1 MKKLKKP
8 ILFIAL
14 TLLCSCEETVNVDDA
29 TVDITEVD
37 PPVSDC
43 TTAPASW
50 FTEVA
55 GNRVTPAPNEGST
68 SVFANSVTVTNCDF
82 HRWSWQK
89 FLWLTNETNGVPFF
103 QDNLTQVGPDGK
115 TLGKGGAIILVD
127 TGQASSSSDILK
139 TTTDPATIE
148 NTVYYSIMVN
158 DLFQSTMVK
167 YGKMAHENINSIKD
181 VAFPVGALETKSS
194 WIAASALGDTSSY
207 YITDGEIIT
216 VKDKDT
222 VILNLRV
229 ALLGIHVVGVVE
241 NHPEFVWATFEH
253 DGLAPHYDWDEAT
266 ETTDATV
273 TSPDDFPFF
282 DSNDSATVNNIN
294 SGNGIYTNIFSLYK
308 YGVPVEKSGDQTIY
322 TATSQNGKQ
331 NHDNIDALNTSVKE
345 QLKGVW
351 NSYFYNGSLWIN
363 MENIDTPAEQNALLN
378 TLSDSLNLA
387 TTGKLLRGSVSA
399 YNITMETYVQAGFGA
414 PSIHGIEVKNYV
426 NCFYCHSANHNKHDS
441 PLQISHL
448 FNGYVSSLDGK
459 NKAQIK
465 EEHVSRIRAKAIL
478 DAIEK

>member
-8 ILFIAL
+8 LFFIAL
-14 TLLCSCEETVNVDDA
+14 ALLCSCEETVNVDD
-29 TVDITEVD
+29 TTININEVD

-50 FTEVA
+50 FTEVD
-55 GNRVTPAPNEGST
+55 GNRVTQAPNEDST
-68 SVFANSVTVTNCDF
+68 SVFANSTTVTNCDF

-103 QDNLTQVGPDGK
+103 QDNLTQVGPDG
-115 TLGKGGAIILVD
+115 TVLGKGGAIILVD
-127 TGQASSSSDILK
+127 TGQASDSTDILK
-139 TTTDPATIE
+139 TTTDPSTTE
-148 NTVYYSIMVN
+148 NTVYYSIMIN
-158 DLFQSTMVK
+158 DLFHSTMVK
-167 YGKMAHENINSIKD
+167 YGKKAHENIDNIKD
-181 VAFPVGALETKSS
+181 IAFPVGALETKSS

-207 YITDGEIIT
+207 YITNGIIGS
-216 VKDKDT
+216 DT
-222 VILNLRV
+222 LRV
-229 ALLGIHVVGVVE
+229 ALLGLHVVGVVE

-266 ETTDATV
+266 ETSDVTV
-273 TSPDDFPFF
+273 RSPDDFPFF
-282 DSNDSATVNNIN
+282 DSNDSATVKNIN

-308 YGVPVEKSGDQTIY
+308 YGVPVEKNGDKTEF
-322 TATSQNGKQ
+322 TVTSQNGKQ
-331 NHDNIDALNTSVKE
+331 NHDNVKALNKSVKE

-351 NSYFYNGSLWIN
+351 NNYFYNGSLWVD
-363 MENIDTPAEQNALLN
+363 MENINTPAEQTALLN

-387 TTGKLLRGSVSA
+387 TSGKLLRGSVSA

-414 PSIHGIEVKNYV
+414 SSIHGIKVKNYV
-426 NCFYCHSANHNKHDS
+426 NCFFCHSANHNKHDS

-448 FNGYVSSLDGK
+448 FNGYVSSLNGK
-459 NKAQIK
+459 SKAQIK

-478 DAIEK
+478 NAIEK